1 MIISVNIDGRLYSV
15 RFDEVNKNEAM
26 KELSY
31 KIYKLT
37 GFSSTFKD
45 GVLKIEQSEAM
56 GKEFK
61 VNSII
66 LNDVPIT
73 FTSNDYEISN
83 NKTLLKYKIV

>member
-1 MIISVNIDGRLYSV
+1 MNNLNPSDNKISINIDGRLYSV
-15 RFDEVNKNEAM
+15 IFDEVNKNEAM

-31 KIYKLT
+31 KISQTT

-61 VNSII
+61 VNSID
-66 LNDVPIT
+66 LNNDVITPIS
-73 FTSNDYEISN
+73 SNDYEI
-83 NKTLLKYKIV
+83 Y